1 MADSKKVVLTY
12 EGLRKLEEE
21 LEDLKTVKRKEVAEK
36 IKEARGQGDLSENAE
51 YDAAKEEQGEI
62 ESRIAIIEKMLR
74 NAEVIDDDEVGADI
88 VTVGSKV
95 KIWDVEFE
103 EEIEYTIVGSAEA
116 DPMNSENGKISNES
130 PVGRGLLGHTTGDLV
145 SIETPGGMAEFKVL
159 AISR

>member
-21 LEDLKTVKRKEVAEK
+21 LENLKTVKRKEVAEK

-51 YDAAKEEQGEI
+51 YDV
-62 ESRIAIIEKMLR
+62 S
-74 NAEVIDDDEVGADI
+74 DDI
-88 VTVGSKV
+88 VTVGSRV
-95 KIWDVEFE
+95 KIWDAEFE
-103 EEIEYTIVGSAEA
+103 EEIEYSIVGSAEA

-130 PVGRGLLGHTTGDLV
+130 PVGRGLLGHKIGDV
-145 SIETPGGMAEFKVL
+145 VAIETPGGIVEFKIL

>member
-21 LEDLKTVKRKEVAEK
+21 LEDLKTVKRKEVAAK

-62 ESRIAIIEKMLR
+62 ESRIAVIEKMLR

>member
-62 ESRIAIIEKMLR
+62 ESRIVVIEKMLR
-74 NAEVIDDDEVGADI
+74 IAEVIDDDEVSGDMI
-88 VTVGSKV
+88 TVGSKV
-95 KIWDVEFE
+95 RILDVEFD

-116 DPMNSENGKISNES
+116 DPMNSENGRISNES
-130 PVGRGLLGHTTGDLV
+130 PVGRGLLGHRTGDV
-145 SIETPGGMAEFKVL
+145 VAIETPGGIAEFKVL

>member
-62 ESRIAIIEKMLR
+62 ESRIVVIEKMLR
-74 NAEVIDDDEVGADI
+74 HAEVIDDDEVSGDMI
-88 VTVGSKV
+88 TVGSKV
-95 KIWDVEFE
+95 RILDVEFD

-116 DPMNSENGKISNES
+116 DPMNSENGRISNES
-130 PVGRGLLGHTTGDLV
+130 PVGRGLLGHKTGDV
-145 SIETPGGMAEFKVL
+145 VAIETPGGIAEFKVL